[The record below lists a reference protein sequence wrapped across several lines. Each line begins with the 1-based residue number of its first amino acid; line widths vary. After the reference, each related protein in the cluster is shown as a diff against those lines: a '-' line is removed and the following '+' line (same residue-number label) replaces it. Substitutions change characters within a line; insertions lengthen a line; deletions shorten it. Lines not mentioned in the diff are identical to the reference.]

1 MIFAV
6 ETEERALTVFRTED
20 EAVAY
25 CEGLDVEAATWLF
38 WTADG
43 SPLEAEFITPNKRGW
58 FSVQNGTY
66 RLVPALPEHHADL
79 AEALDEILWLEPNPF
94 FQSLLQVR
102 EHLAQVTRGTQDGA

>member
-6 ETEERALTVFRTED
+6 ETEERALAVFPTQD
-20 EAVAY
+20 EAIAY

-38 WTADG
+38 WAADG

-58 FSVQNGTY
+58 FSVQNGHY

-79 AEALDEILWLEPNPF
+79 AEALDEVLRLEPNPTF
-94 FQSLLQVR
+94 NSLLQVR
-102 EHLAQVTRGTQDGA
+102 EYLAKLTNGAQDGA

>member
-6 ETEERALTVFRTED
+6 ETEERALTVFPTQAD
-20 EAVAY
+20 AVAY

-38 WTADG
+38 WAADG

-66 RLVPALPEHHADL
+66 RLVPASPEHHADL
-79 AEALDEILWLEPNPF
+79 AEALDEILRLEPTPL

-102 EHLAQVTRGTQDGA
+102 EHLTQVSIGTQDGA

>member
-6 ETEERALTVFRTED
+6 ETEERALTVFRNED
-20 EAVAY
+20 EAVAH
-25 CEGLDVEAATWLF
+25 CEGLDVDAATWLF

-79 AEALDEILWLEPNPF
+79 AEALDEILRLEPNPF

-102 EHLAQVTRGTQDGA
+102 EHLAQLTAGTQDGA

>member
-6 ETEERALTVFRTED
+6 ETEERALTVFSTEG

-43 SPLEAEFITPNKRGW
+43 SPLEAEFITPNRRGW
-58 FSVQNGTY
+58 FSVQSGTY
-66 RLVPALPEHHADL
+66 RLVPASPDHHAGLD
-79 AEALDEILWLEPNPF
+79 EALDEILQLEPNPF
-94 FQSLLQVR
+94 FQSLPQVR
-102 EHLAQVTRGTQDGA
+102 EHLAQKNATARGGA